1 MVLYICRVNT
11 IHDILKE
18 LTADG
23 SVNIESLVQ
32 VLYHEIH
39 RNAHQQRLNFNSNL
53 TLNTTAIVH
62 EAYIKIADH
71 TGLILNDRIH
81 FLKIMSK
88 AIRWVL
94 LDEAKRNNAQ
104 KRGERKN
111 RILIEDVEN
120 ILFEDDN
127 ILQLDEAITSLE
139 SQDKE
144 LASIIEMRFYGAATI
159 EEVAEALNISPSTVK
174 RRWNFAKAWLANEL
188 RDSLSH

>member
-1 MVLYICRVNT
+1 MKT
-11 IHDILKE
+11 MHDILKE
-18 LTADG
+18 LTADNA
-23 SVNIESLVQ
+23 VNIESLVQ
-32 VLYHEIH
+32 ILYHEIH
-39 RNAHQQRLNFNSNL
+39 RNAHQQRLNFNANL

-71 TGLILNDRIH
+71 TGLVLHDRIH
-81 FLKIMSK
+81 FLKVMSK

-111 RILIEDVEN
+111 RIRIEDIQN
-120 ILFEDDN
+120 ISFEDDN

-139 SQDKE
+139 LQDQE

-159 EEVAEALNISPSTVK
+159 EEVAAALNISPSTVK

-188 RDSLSH
+188 RGSKLN